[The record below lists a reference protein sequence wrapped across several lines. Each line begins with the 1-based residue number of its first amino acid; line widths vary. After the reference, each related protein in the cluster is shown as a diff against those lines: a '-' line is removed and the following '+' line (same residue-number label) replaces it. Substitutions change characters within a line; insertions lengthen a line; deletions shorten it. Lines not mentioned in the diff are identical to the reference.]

1 MSVEFK
7 PKRRADKDVIS
18 YFEFSGLRND
28 IPTHR
33 FDASDLAV
41 ADNADVDKSHRVFRR
56 VGVTKRLAIA
66 AHSLW
71 GNDTRAFFGSGTTL
85 YELSANLTPSIVRG
99 GMSGSRIG
107 FCQPSDTVYFTD
119 GEQTGAMSNVESPP
133 VASDGSVNG
142 AVGAVNGSADVTLVH
157 AAAVAR
163 TWGIEPPPVPLVTFV
178 AGDLTPGRYGVTAT
192 YIRNDGQE
200 SGAREADFF
209 DVGAGASLQITLVPS
224 ADPGVE
230 FNRLYVTTPDGEL
243 FLCYIET
250 NTTTVVLS
258 NDGINAMDEP
268 LTTQFLSPPPA
279 GHLTAYYKGHVF
291 VAQDDVLYP
300 SEPYSY
306 ELFDLRKFIRLDS
319 RVTMLAPLEDRSGGD
334 STGFFIGTLKT
345 CGILAGGG
353 PDVFQYI
360 PKTDYGA
367 VPGAV
372 TFVDGNLYGD
382 GSAGGR
388 LLPMWITRQGLC
400 IGMPGLEVINL
411 TRSSYGFPVG
421 DSGSAIFISEKN
433 RFIGGTKQ
441 AAYISMNT
449 EVQALTTYS
458 SFDYNSMTRFGAR
471 YFAASANGVFEL
483 VGDTDDGAQIDAQVS
498 FGVTDFGSSFMKGL
512 DRMYVG
518 VRSVTPMN
526 VEVKLEEKT
535 AYQYVLDARPDERM
549 DTQRVKTGKGLEGR
563 YWQFTLRNTL
573 GGDFQLDVVDVQ
585 SKQMTRRVNG
595 RA

>member
-1 MSVEFK
+1 MSVDFK

-28 IPTHR
+28 IPLHR
-33 FDASDLAV
+33 FDATDLAV
-41 ADNADVDKSHRVFRR
+41 ADNVDIDKSHRIFRR
-56 VGVTKRLAIA
+56 PGATKRLDLA

-71 GNDTRAFFGSGTTL
+71 GTDTRAFFVSGTAM
-85 YELSANLTPSIVRG
+85 YELSANMVPSMLKQG
-99 GMSGSRIG
+99 LSGDPVS
-107 FCQPSDTVYFTD
+107 FCQPSDTVYFTGSD
-119 GEQTGAMSNVESPP
+119 MTGAMGNVESPP

-142 AVGAVNGSADVTLVH
+142 QVGAVNGSADITLVH
-157 AAAVAR
+157 APAVVR
-163 TWGIEPPPVPLVTFV
+163 TWGIEPPPLPLVTTMQGNL
-178 AGDLTPGRYGVTAT
+178 APGRYGVTAT

-200 SGAREADFF
+200 SGAREGEFF
-209 DVGAGASLQITLVPS
+209 DVAAGTTLQVTMIPS
-224 ADPGVE
+224 NDPGVE
-230 FNRLYVTTPDGEL
+230 SKRLYVTTPNGEL
-243 FLCYIET
+243 FMCYTET
-250 NTTTVVLS
+250 GDSTVVLS
-258 NDGINAMDEP
+258 NASIEAMFEP
-268 LTTQFLSPPPA
+268 LTTQFLSPPPT

-319 RVTMLAPLEDRSGGD
+319 KITMLAPLEDRSGGD
-334 STGFFIGTLKT
+334 STGFFIGTKKT

-353 PDVFQYI
+353 PDAFQYI

-367 VPGAV
+367 VPGAM
-372 TFVDGNLYGD
+372 TLVDGNLYGD
-382 GSAGGR
+382 GTAGGR
-388 LLPMWITRQGLC
+388 LLPMWITKQGLC

-411 TRSSYGFPVG
+411 TRSSFGFPTG
-421 DSGSAIFISEKN
+421 DSGAAVFISEKN
-433 RFIGGTKQ
+433 RFIGMTKR
-441 AAYISMNT
+441 ATCISMNT
-449 EVQALTTYS
+449 EVQALTSYS
-458 SFDYNSMTRFGAR
+458 SFEYNSMTRFGAR
-471 YFAASANGVFEL
+471 YFGASKDGIFEL
-483 VGDTDDGAQIDAQVS
+483 VGDTDDGAQINAQVS
-498 FGVTDFGSSFMKGL
+498 LGVTDFGSNFMKGL

-518 VRSVTPMN
+518 LRSEVPMN

-595 RA
+595 RT